1 MGTFSSFPSS
11 ILYQDPQSYAN
22 GTGRAYADRKQTA
35 EWLLDLVSNIAQV
48 IVELNCTFTLS
59 KIPKPKPVLGP
70 DDLLVLLD
78 HHWASCND
86 NYATE
91 RQRIQIAFL
100 LLLVVYTTARPAAIL
115 ETRRD
120 TTKEDA
126 CSEED
131 SDFLKSKFTVD
142 AIPDSLKYKDV
153 KLFKIDDAEHPDEHI
168 FIVIVTLRLMK
179 GFRNNGSL

>member
-11 ILYQDPQSYAN
+11 LLYQDPQSYAN

-78 HHWASCND
+78 HH
-86 NYATE
+86 
-91 RQRIQIAFL
+91 
-100 LLLVVYTTARPAAIL
+100 
-115 ETRRD
+115 
-120 TTKEDA
+120 
-126 CSEED
+126 
-131 SDFLKSKFTVD
+131 
-142 AIPDSLKYKDV
+142 
-153 KLFKIDDAEHPDEHI
+153 
-168 FIVIVTLRLMK
+168 
-179 GFRNNGSL
+179 